1 MSIITKWKK
10 PTWKAMHS
18 MLQLYDILEEAKPE
32 TLSRGSVRGQ
42 MDRQSTE
49 AFKGSL
55 QLFCTILQ
63 SWTYVFIHL
72 SKPTVYK
79 IPKVNSHVFNCGLWV
94 TIMCHCRFMDG
105 IELTTLVGD
114 VNNGGGCAWVGKWES
129 LSFLLNFAVNVK
141 LARKIQLI
149 DFWKR

>member
-1 MSIITKWKK
+1 
-10 PTWKAMHS
+10 
-18 MLQLYDILEEAKPE
+18 
-32 TLSRGSVRGQ
+32 

-72 SKPTVYK
+72 SKPTVCK

-94 TIMCHCRFMDG
+94 TMMCHCRFMDG

-114 VNNGGGCAWVGKWES
+114 ADNGGGCACMGKWES